1 VRKVRTQP
9 LSPAETVLRAG
20 QLIDGK
26 YRVEH
31 LLGQGGMAAVW
42 AGTNERT
49 GKRFAL
55 KAIRQSLVSAPEAQQ
70 LLHSE
75 ALAASRVNHP
85 NVVTVFDVI
94 KHERMTCI
102 VMELLEGET
111 LDSYLAR
118 NGFIRAEEVST
129 LLLPAMRGVA
139 AAHAQGVIHRD
150 LKPQN
155 IFICIESDGRVVT
168 TKVLDFGISV
178 MVEQVMDSGTGSVP
192 GLMLGTPT
200 YMSPEHISGV
210 IRLDGRAD
218 VYGFGVLLYEA
229 LTGQVPF
236 PGEPGPALFQQIANQ
251 PAPSVTLFRPDLP
264 TGLVHIIETAMSKE
278 RDQRYSSMNSMVSA
292 LERELPPPKALA
304 GVPAAFRH
312 QPLAT
317 HSQPGAEAVPR
328 TEGSAQETK
337 FLFGVSLQPERLE
350 STPTGALGDA
360 FDNVWGEESGN
371 AETDNEALN
380 DGLDETALLPD
391 LDPTPVVLRL
401 RRAPRG
407 ETFGF
412 AWLSRLR
419 GWRGAVAAGAAAVLV
434 LVAWLAV
441 RGGRPVQAA
450 ALSPVAKP
458 APLASEIATPQ
469 PIPVR
474 IANVHPV
481 ADLSAIRASAKSAT
495 PDADGLSVED
505 FLEGLYV
512 PPRPSQGIQRCEKQF
527 GAGGPAGLCVAK
539 TPTRANWGYRNGKE
553 GSSHASTCTIFG
565 HGDLGCSGLQQQ
577 WQQRPRRKQ
586 RRSRRE
592 RRRR

>member
-1 VRKVRTQP
+1 
-9 LSPAETVLRAG
+9 
-20 QLIDGK
+20 
-26 YRVEH
+26 
-31 LLGQGGMAAVW
+31 
-42 AGTNERT
+42 
-49 GKRFAL
+49 
-55 KAIRQSLVSAPEAQQ
+55 
-70 LLHSE
+70 
-75 ALAASRVNHP
+75 
-85 NVVTVFDVI
+85 
-94 KHERMTCI
+94 
-102 VMELLEGET
+102 
-111 LDSYLAR
+111 
-118 NGFIRAEEVST
+118 
-129 LLLPAMRGVA
+129 
-139 AAHAQGVIHRD
+139 
-150 LKPQN
+150 
-155 IFICIESDGRVVT
+155 
-168 TKVLDFGISV
+168 
-178 MVEQVMDSGTGSVP
+178 
-192 GLMLGTPT
+192 
-200 YMSPEHISGV
+200 
-210 IRLDGRAD
+210 
-218 VYGFGVLLYEA
+218 
-229 LTGQVPF
+229 
-236 PGEPGPALFQQIANQ
+236 
-251 PAPSVTLFRPDLP
+251 
-264 TGLVHIIETAMSKE
+264 
-278 RDQRYSSMNSMVSA
+278 
-292 LERELPPPKALA
+292 
-304 GVPAAFRH
+304 
-312 QPLAT
+312 
-317 HSQPGAEAVPR
+317 
-328 TEGSAQETK
+328 
-337 FLFGVSLQPERLE
+337 LQPERLE

>member
-1 VRKVRTQP
+1 M
-9 LSPAETVLRAG
+9 SPDETVLRAG

-94 KHERMTCI
+94 KHEGMTCI

-168 TKVLDFGISV
+168 TKVLDFGISI
-178 MVEQVMDSGTGSVP
+178 MVEQVMDAKTGPVP
-192 GLMLGTPT
+192 GPMLGTPT

-210 IRLDGRAD
+210 TRLDERAD

-229 LTGQVPF
+229 LTGQIPF

-251 PAPSVTLFRPDLP
+251 PAPSVTLFRSDLP
-264 TGLVHIIETAMSKE
+264 PGLVHIVETAMSKK

-292 LERELPPPKALA
+292 LERELPPPRALA
-304 GVPAAFRH
+304 GVPAVSRH
-312 QPLAT
+312 QPPPT
-317 HSQPGAEAVPR
+317 HSQPATEAVPE

-337 FLFGVSLQPERLE
+337 FLFGAPLQQERVD
-350 STPTGALGDA
+350 STPTGAVGDA
-360 FDNVWGEESGN
+360 FDNVWGEESDN
-371 AETDNEALN
+371 AETGDEALN

-407 ETFGF
+407 ETSGF

-434 LVAWLAV
+434 VVAWLAV
-441 RGGRPVQAA
+441 RGGRPVRAA
-450 ALSPVAKP
+450 APRPVVDM
-458 APLASEIATPQ
+458 IAM
-469 PIPVR
+469 
-474 IANVHPV
+474 
-481 ADLSAIRASAKSAT
+481 RASAKSAT
-495 PDADGLSVED
+495 PDAGGLSVED
-505 FLEGLYV
+505 FLERLYL
-512 PPRPSQGIQRCEKQF
+512 PPRLSQGIQRCEKPL
-527 GAGGPAGLCVAK
+527 GDGGPADPCVAK
-539 TPTRANWGYRNGKE
+539 TPTRANWGYRNEKE

-565 HGDLGCSGLQQQ
+565 HGDLGCSGL
-577 WQQRPRRKQ
+577 
-586 RRSRRE
+586 
-592 RRRR
+592 